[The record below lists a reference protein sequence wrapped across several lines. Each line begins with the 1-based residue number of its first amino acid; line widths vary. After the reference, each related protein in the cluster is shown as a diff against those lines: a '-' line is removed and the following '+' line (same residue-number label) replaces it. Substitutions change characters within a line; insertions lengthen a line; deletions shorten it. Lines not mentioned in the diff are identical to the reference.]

1 MLMNI
6 QRVLLIATVAEA
18 SATGC
23 GTPTQPMPWDGLVRV
38 SGAVR
43 DFRTNDPVA
52 GAHVT
57 VGDYTG
63 NPVTRDNIT
72 TTTDR
77 NGNYSLT
84 LPAGEQFLYVDGEWV
99 GAPFLKDRTYRGD
112 LFVHDSGCIARYGT
126 VQDSVTRQSV
136 ANATASVSGVS
147 ARTDNT
153 GWFILNL
160 GCPGT
165 MCIGFNTTEIS
176 VTHPDYQNRSFPAGR
191 GICGVE
197 RVDYDLIHR

>member
-1 MLMNI
+1 MRNVACSRSVPNSAPSPQLVRLLFRDAGVERHSLVLLIFNSKIAGTIRPMAPRACRRAMLTHI
-6 QRVLLIATVAEA
+6 QWALLIATIAEA

-43 DFRTNDPVA
+43 EFRTTDPVA

-63 NPVTRDNIT
+63 NPVTRENIT
-72 TTTDR
+72 ATTDH

-99 GAPFLKDRTYRGD
+99 GNPTFKDRTYRSD
-112 LFVHDSGCIARYGT
+112 L
-126 VQDSVTRQSV
+126 
-136 ANATASVSGVS
+136 
-147 ARTDNT
+147 
-153 GWFILNL
+153 
-160 GCPGT
+160 
-165 MCIGFNTTEIS
+165 
-176 VTHPDYQNRSFPAGR
+176 
-191 GICGVE
+191 
-197 RVDYDLIHR
+197 